1 MNKTYAPE
9 KYLGGTIMEIIVKFI
24 DGSKKYFE
32 FNIVKEKGKYLPISS
47 GGLKELENY
56 EDIKRAINLIVKKI
70 EKAERKEV
78 VSFQSIEKC
87 SIYYKHW
94 LYE

>member
-1 MNKTYAPE
+1 
-9 KYLGGTIMEIIVKFI
+9 MEIIVKFI

-32 FNIVKEKGKYLPISS
+32 FNIVKENGKWLPISNE
-47 GGLKELENY
+47 GLMELKDY
-56 EDIKRAINLIVKKI
+56 DDIKRATKLIIKKI

-78 VSFQSIEKC
+78 VSFQSIEKY